1 MSGRRWV
8 VLAFAALALA
18 ALGVTAAFAGDG
30 HGRDKS
36 KSSSTQTTTSSR
48 SSKNEGDEDKSSKS
62 NTNDKPNTSDSQ
74 KLCGLDI
81 VWLKTSAEGDL
92 FEIQGGKL
100 ALKKSSNQAVITLA
114 QTLISDHT
122 QSLHETQQVA
132 SKLGVDLPS
141 EPSPSQQ
148 WELEELGEMSGATFN
163 HDYSELEV
171 LDHEQDIEE
180 TQDEI
185 NLSCNP
191 TVRDLAKS
199 DIPMLQK
206 HLQLAKQALQSSGP
220 EPHNSTSQTQNGSDE
235 NGG

>member
-8 VLAFAALALA
+8 VLALAALALA

-30 HGRDKS
+30 HGHDKGKS
-36 KSSSTQTTTSSR
+36 KTSSRQTTTSS
-48 SSKNEGDEDKSSKS
+48 SKKGDDDNDNGSSKS
-62 NTNDKPNTSDSQ
+62 SGNSK
-74 KLCGLDI
+74 KVCGLDI
-81 VWLKTSAEGDL
+81 VWLKTSAEGDI

-114 QTLISDHT
+114 NTLISDHT
-122 QSLHETQQVA
+122 QSLQETQQVA

-180 TQDEI
+180 AQDEVD
-185 NLSCNP
+185 LGCNP
-191 TVRDLAKS
+191 MVRDLAKS

-206 HLQLAKQALQSSGP
+206 HLQLSKQALQSSGP
-220 EPHNSTSQTQNGSDE
+220 EPHTSSSQTQGDSDG